1 MSAPVRLQRRH
12 VLAAGTSGTV
22 LPLMPLID
30 ISLMLAVLLIAV
42 MDADRHETQVPVQL
56 PAAASGQA
64 SQPGL
69 VITID
74 GEGATSVASKTV
86 TVAELR
92 KLAQGQS
99 TAIIRADGAVPHRQV
114 IAVVDV
120 LRQAGVN
127 KVLYGTEPG
136 VVEW

>member
-1 MSAPVRLQRRH
+1 MSTSVRVQRRH
-12 VLAAGTSGTV
+12 VLAAGTNGTV

-42 MDADRHETQVPVQL
+42 MDADRQETQVPVQL

-64 SQPGL
+64 SEPGL

-74 GEGATSVASKTV
+74 GEGATSVAGKPV
-86 TVAELR
+86 AVAELR
-92 KLAQGQS
+92 QIAQGQ
-99 TAIIRADGAVPHRQV
+99 AAAVIRADGAVPHRQV

-120 LRQAGVN
+120 LRQAGVQRI
-127 KVLYGTEPG
+127 LYGTEPG